1 MKEIKVIIERAKDGT
16 FSAYGLKVDGIWGM
30 GETAAAAKESALE
43 SIRLLKAYNDPI
55 YIPSILK
62 CKYQLVFRFDT
73 ESLLNYY
80 KGVFT
85 KSALERLTGINQQ
98 QLHHY
103 AKGLKKPRAAQS
115 NKIQKALHQLGE
127 ELLSVEL

>member
-1 MKEIKVIIERAKDGT
+1 MQICK
-16 FSAYGLKVDGIWGM
+16 
-30 GETAAAAKESALE
+30 
-43 SIRLLKAYNDPI
+43 LLLQKTLLHDND
-55 YIPSILK
+55 
-62 CKYQLVFRFDT
+62 LVFRFDT

-103 AKGLKKPRAAQS
+103 AKGLEKPRLAQS
-115 NKIQKALHQLGE
+115 QKIQKALHQLGE